1 MSKCEKRFA
10 IIGAGMSGILCAIKL
25 REAGHENIVIYEK
38 ADRIGGT
45 WRDNRYPG
53 LTCDV
58 PAHAYTYEFAP
69 NPEWS
74 AYLVGGA
81 EIQAYFEKVVED
93 YNVRP
98 LIRFN
103 SEIASMVWKGD
114 QWEIETIDGQR
125 DNAHVAIMATGVLHF
140 PKFPDIKGLESFAGR
155 AMHTAQWDVD
165 VDLTGK
171 RIGVIGNGSTGVQ
184 MVTKLGKD
192 GHDIV
197 HFQRSPQ
204 WMMPYPNFEYSEED
218 KAKFRDSVEAIDAI
232 RYDENYWASI
242 RRFTTGITE
251 IDGPEMQAI
260 EDICR
265 DWLENA
271 VVDPVLREKLRPT
284 YRAACKRLI
293 YSYDYYGVAQQPNV
307 ETIVCGI
314 SEIVPDGVIDNEG
327 VLHKLDV
334 LALATG
340 FHTDRFVRPISI
352 KGLNGRDIEDAWA
365 ERCAAY
371 MAISIPDFPNLFLF
385 NGPSSP
391 VGNFSLIDV
400 AERQWNYVAQL
411 LDRVSNSNASGIVA
425 SKAAF
430 DDYEDRRIK
439 AAKATVFGSGCTS
452 WYLDKTGVPITW
464 PWDYDAFADAMAKP
478 DFDAYDMV

>member
-1 MSKCEKRFA
+1 LPKEEKRFA

-81 EIQAYFEKVVED
+81 EIQAYFEKVVAD
-93 YNVRP
+93 YEVAP

-103 SEIASMVWKGD
+103 SEIASMVWSGD
-114 QWEIETIDGQR
+114 HWDIETKDGHK
-125 DNAHVAIMATGVLHF
+125 DSVHVAIMATGVLHH
-140 PKFPDIKGLESFAGR
+140 PKIPDIKGLESFAGR
-155 AMHTAQWDVD
+155 AMHTAQWDTAI
-165 VDLTGK
+165 DLTGK

-184 MVTKLGKD
+184 MVTHLGKH

-204 WMMPYPNFEYSEED
+204 WIMPYPNFEYSEED
-218 KAKFRDSVEAIDAI
+218 KARFRASVEAIDAI
-232 RYDENYWASI
+232 RYDETYWANI
-242 RRFTTGITE
+242 RRFTSGITDFDSPQIHE
-251 IDGPEMQAI
+251 IE
-260 EDICR
+260 EICR
-265 DWLENA
+265 NFLENA

-284 YRAACKRLI
+284 YKAACKRLI
-293 YSYDYYGVAQQPNV
+293 YSYDYYSVAQMPNV
-307 ETIVCGI
+307 ETIVSGI
-314 SEIVPDGVIDNEG
+314 KEIVPEGVIDNDG
-327 VLHKLDV
+327 ILYPLDI

-352 KGLNGRDIEDAWA
+352 KGQNGRDIEDAWA

-400 AERQWNYVAQL
+400 AERQWGYVAQL
-411 LDRVSNSNASGIVA
+411 LDRVSSSNASGIVA

-430 DDYEDRRIK
+430 DDYEYRRIK
-439 AAKATVFGSGCTS
+439 AAKATIFGSGCTS

-464 PWDYDAFADAMAKP
+464 PWDYDAFADAMAQP
-478 DFDAYDMV
+478 DFDAFDMV

>member
-1 MSKCEKRFA
+1 MDKKFA

-25 REAGHENIVIYEK
+25 KEAGHKHVTVYEK

-58 PAHAYTYEFAP
+58 PAHAYTYDFAP

-74 AYLVGGA
+74 AYLVGGD
-81 EIQAYFEKVVED
+81 EIQAYFEKVVDD
-93 YNVRP
+93 YGIRP

-103 SEIASMVWKGD
+103 SEITRMEWKD
-114 QWEIETIDGQR
+114 DVWEIETADGTV
-125 DNAHVAIMATGVLHF
+125 DHAHATIMATGVLHH
-140 PKFPDIKGLESFAGR
+140 PKTPDIPGLSSFAGR

-165 VDLTGK
+165 YPLDGK
-171 RIGVIGNGSTGVQ
+171 RIGIIGNGSTGIQ
-184 MVTKLGKD
+184 MAVELGGRRD
-192 GHDIV
+192 LDLV

-204 WMMPYPNFEYSEED
+204 WMMPYPNFEYTEED
-218 KAKFRDSVEAIDAI
+218 KERFRSSLDAINAI
-232 RYDENYWASI
+232 RYDETYWANI
-242 RRFTTGITE
+242 RRFTTGITD
-251 IDGPEMQAI
+251 IDGPEMQSI
-260 EDICR
+260 EEICR
-265 DWLENA
+265 NWLEQA
-271 VVDPVLREKLRPT
+271 VVDPVLREKLRPS

-293 YSYDYYGVAQQPNV
+293 YSFDYYGVAQQPNV
-307 ETIVCGI
+307 ETVVCGI
-314 SEIVPDGVIDNEG
+314 REIVPEGVIDNEG

-340 FHTDRFVRPISI
+340 FHTDRFVRPISV
-352 KGLNGRDIEDAWA
+352 KGVGGRDIEDAWA

-371 MAISIPDFPNLFLF
+371 MAISIPDFPNFFLF

-400 AERQWNYVAQL
+400 AERQWTYVEQL
-411 LDRVSNSNASGIVA
+411 LDRVSNSNARGIMA
-425 SKAAF
+425 SKPAF
-430 DDYEDRRIK
+430 ADYEDRRIK
-439 AAKATVFGSGCTS
+439 AAKATIFGSGCTS

-464 PWDYDAFADAMAKP
+464 PWDYDAFANAMKAP
-478 DFDAYDMV
+478 DFDAYEMV

>member
-1 MSKCEKRFA
+1 MSEKRFA

-25 REAGHENIVIYEK
+25 REKGYTDITVYEK

-45 WRDNRYPG
+45 WRDNVYPG

-74 AYLVGGA
+74 AYLVGGD
-81 EIQAYFEKVVED
+81 EIQAYFEKVVDD
-93 YNVRP
+93 YGIRP

-103 SEIASMVWKGD
+103 SEIARMEWQGD
-114 QWEIETIDGQR
+114 RWEIETVGGEIDH
-125 DNAHVAIMATGVLHF
+125 AHAAIMATGVLHH
-140 PKFPDIKGLESFAGR
+140 PKLPDIPGLESFAGT
-155 AMHTAQWDVD
+155 AMHTARWDRSVP
-165 VDLTGK
+165 LEGK
-171 RIGVIGNGSTGVQ
+171 RIGVVGNGSTGVQ
-184 MVTKLGKD
+184 MVTHLGKQ
-192 GHDIV
+192 GHDLV

-204 WMMPYPNFEYSEED
+204 WMMPYPNFEYTEED
-218 KAKFRDSVEAIDAI
+218 KARFRESLEAIDAI
-232 RYDENYWASI
+232 RYDKDYWAAI

-251 IDGPEMQAI
+251 IDGPEMLAI

-265 DWLENA
+265 QFLNDA
-271 VVDPVLREKLRPT
+271 VADPVLREKLTPN

-314 SEIVPDGVIDNEG
+314 REVVPEGVIDNEG
-327 VLHKLDV
+327 VLHRLDV

-340 FHTDRFVRPISI
+340 FQTDRFVRPISV
-352 KGLNGRDIEDAWA
+352 KGVNGRDIEDAWT

-371 MAISIPDFPNLFLF
+371 MAISIPGFPNFFLF

-400 AERQWNYVAQL
+400 AERQWKYVEQL
-411 LDRVSNSNASGIVA
+411 LDRAASSNAGGIMA
-425 SKAAF
+425 SEPAFAA
-430 DDYEDRRIK
+430 YEDRRIK
-439 AAKATVFGSGCTS
+439 AARATIFGSGCTS

-464 PWDYDAFADAMAKP
+464 PWDYDAFAEAMAKP
-478 DFDAYDMV
+478 EFDDFEMV

>member
-1 MSKCEKRFA
+1 MNEKRFA

-25 REAGHENIVIYEK
+25 KQAGHQHITVYEK

-45 WRDNRYPG
+45 WRDNVYPG

-74 AYLVGGA
+74 AYLVGGD
-81 EIQAYFEKVVED
+81 EIQAYFEKVVDD
-93 YNVRP
+93 YGIRS

-103 SEIASMVWKGD
+103 TEIARMEWRGD
-114 QWEIETIDGQR
+114 HWEIETADGTIDH
-125 DNAHVAIMATGVLHF
+125 AHAAIMATGVLHH
-140 PKFPDIKGLESFAGR
+140 PKLPDIPGLASFAVR
-155 AMHTAQWDVD
+155 AMHSERSHRSVSLD
-165 VDLTGK
+165 GK
-171 RIGVIGNGSTGVQ
+171 RIGIVGNGSTGVQ
-184 MVTKLGKD
+184 MAVELGGKQQRD
-192 GHDIV
+192 VV

-218 KAKFRDSVEAIDAI
+218 KARFRNSLEAIDAI
-232 RYDENYWASI
+232 RYDETYWANI

-251 IDGPEMQAI
+251 IDGAEMQSI

-265 DWLENA
+265 DFLEQA
-271 VVDPVLREKLRPT
+271 VVDPMLREKLRPT

-293 YSYDYYGVAQQPNV
+293 YSFDYYGVAQQPNV
-307 ETIVCGI
+307 ETVVCGI
-314 SEIVPDGVIDNEG
+314 REVVPDGVIDNDGKHHPLE
-327 VLHKLDV
+327 V

-340 FHTDRFVRPISI
+340 FHTDRFVRPISV
-352 KGLNGRDIEDAWA
+352 KGVGGRDIEQAWA

-371 MAISIPDFPNLFLF
+371 MAISIPGFPNFFLF

-400 AERQWNYVAQL
+400 AERQWKYVEQL
-411 LDRVSNSNASGIVA
+411 LTRVSSSNAGGIMA
-425 SKAAF
+425 SEAAF
-430 DDYEDRRIK
+430 TDYEDRRIK
-439 AAKATVFGSGCTS
+439 AAKATIFGSGCTS

-464 PWDYDAFADAMAKP
+464 PWDYDAFAEAMAKP
-478 DFDAYDMV
+478 EFDDFEMV

>member
-1 MSKCEKRFA
+1 MNTAEKRFA

-25 REAGHENIVIYEK
+25 KEAGHKHIAVYEK

-74 AYLVGGA
+74 AYLVGGD
-81 EIQAYFEKVVED
+81 EIQTYFEKVVDD
-93 YNVRP
+93 YGIRP

-103 SEIASMVWKGD
+103 SEIASMIWNND
-114 QWEIETIDGQR
+114 HWEIETADGHK
-125 DNAHVAIMATGVLHF
+125 DTAHVAIMATGVLHH
-140 PKFPDIKGLESFAGR
+140 PKFPDIPGLENFAGR
-155 AMHTAQWDVD
+155 TMHSAQWDVD
-165 VDLTGK
+165 FPLDGK
-171 RIGVIGNGSTGVQ
+171 RIGVVGNGSTGVQ
-184 MVTKLGKD
+184 IVTHLGTA
-192 GHDIV
+192 GQDIV

-204 WMMPYPNFEYSEED
+204 WMMPYPNFAYTEED
-218 KAKFRDSVEAIDAI
+218 KARFRKSVEAIDAI
-232 RYDENYWASI
+232 RYDETYWSNI
-242 RRFTTGITE
+242 RRFTTGITD
-251 IDGPEMQAI
+251 INGPQMQEI
-260 EDICR
+260 EDACR
-265 DWLENA
+265 VFLETA
-271 VVDPVLREKLRPT
+271 ITDPVLRSKLTPN

-314 SEIVPDGVIDNEG
+314 REVVPEGVIDNEG

-340 FHTDRFVRPISI
+340 FRTDRFVRPISV
-352 KGLNGRDIEDAWA
+352 KGVGGRDIEEAWA
-365 ERCAAY
+365 ERCCAY
-371 MAISIPDFPNLFLF
+371 MAISIPDFPNFFLF

-411 LDRVSNSNASGIVA
+411 LDRVSSSNASGIVA
-425 SKAAF
+425 SQAAF
-430 DDYEDRRIK
+430 NDYEDRRIA
-439 AAKATVFGSGCTS
+439 AAKATIFGSGCTS
-452 WYLDKTGVPITW
+452 WYLDQTGVPITW
-464 PWDYDAFADAMAKP
+464 PWDYDAFAKAMEKP
-478 DFDAYDMV
+478 EFDAYDMV

>member
-1 MSKCEKRFA
+1 MTEKRFA

-25 REAGHENIVIYEK
+25 KEAGHSNIVVYEK

-74 AYLVGGA
+74 AYLVGGD
-81 EIQAYFEKVVED
+81 EIQAYFEKVVDD
-93 YNVRP
+93 YGIRP

-103 SEIASMVWKGD
+103 SEIVRMEWKDGA
-114 QWEIETIDGQR
+114 WEIETSDGAVDR
-125 DNAHVAIMATGVLHF
+125 AHAAIMATGVLHF
-140 PKFPDIKGLESFAGR
+140 PKLPDIPGLDSFAGK

-165 VDLTGK
+165 VPLEGK
-171 RIGVIGNGSTGVQ
+171 RIGVVGNGSTGIQ
-184 MVTKLGKD
+184 MVTHLGKQ
-192 GHDIV
+192 GHDLV

-204 WMMPYPNFEYSEED
+204 WMMPYPNFEYSEAD
-218 KAKFRDSVEAIDAI
+218 KQKFRESREAIDAI
-232 RYDENYWASI
+232 RYDETYWSNI

-251 IDGPEMQAI
+251 IDGPEMQQI

-265 DWLENA
+265 DWLEQA
-271 VVDPVLREKLRPT
+271 VADPVLRAKLTPT

-293 YSYDYYGVAQQPNV
+293 YSLDYYGVAQLPNV
-307 ETIVCGI
+307 ETVVCGI
-314 SEIVPDGVIDNEG
+314 REVVPEGVIDNEG
-327 VLHKLDV
+327 VLHRLDV

-340 FHTDRFVRPISI
+340 FHTDRFVRPISV
-352 KGLNGRDIEDAWA
+352 KGVDGVDIEQAWA
-365 ERCAAY
+365 TRCCAY
-371 MAISIPDFPNLFLF
+371 MAISIPGFPNFFLF

-400 AERQWNYVAQL
+400 AERQWSYVEQL
-411 LDRVSNSNASGIVA
+411 LNRVSSSNASGIMA
-425 SKAAF
+425 SKPAF
-430 DDYEDRRIK
+430 DDYEQRRI
-439 AAKATVFGSGCTS
+439 AAARASIFGSGCTS
-452 WYLDKTGVPITW
+452 WYLDATGVPITW
-464 PWDYDAFADAMAKP
+464 PWDYDAFGDAMAKP
-478 DFDAYDMV
+478 DFDAFEMV

>member
-1 MSKCEKRFA
+1 MLNGEKRFA

-25 REAGHENIVIYEK
+25 KEAGHKHITVFEK

-81 EIQAYFEKVVED
+81 EIQAYFEKVVD
-93 YNVRP
+93 DHGIRP

-103 SEIASMVWKGD
+103 SEIEKMAWNGD
-114 QWEIETIDGQR
+114 HWDIETKDGFKDQ
-125 DNAHVAIMATGVLHF
+125 AHVAIMATGVLHH
-140 PKFPDIKGLESFAGR
+140 PKFPDIKGLENFAGK

-165 VDLTGK
+165 FPLEGK
-171 RIGVIGNGSTGVQ
+171 RIGIIGNGSTGIQ
-184 MVTKLGKD
+184 MVTHLGKK
-192 GHDIV
+192 GQDIV

-218 KAKFRDSVEAIDAI
+218 KAKFRASVEAIDAI
-232 RYDENYWASI
+232 RYDENYWSAI
-242 RRFTTGITE
+242 RRFTTGITD
-251 IDGPEMQAI
+251 IDGPEMSEI
-260 EDICR
+260 EAICR
-265 DWLENA
+265 NFLETA
-271 VVDPVLREKLRPT
+271 VVDETLRRKLTPT

-293 YSYDYYGVAQQPNV
+293 YSYDYYGIAQQPNV
-307 ETIVCGI
+307 ETVVCGI
-314 SEIVPDGVIDNEG
+314 REIVAEGVIDNEG
-327 VLHKLDV
+327 TLHELDV

-340 FHTDRFVRPISI
+340 FQTDRFVRPISV
-352 KGLNGRDIEDAWA
+352 KGVGGRDIEDAWA

-371 MAISIPDFPNLFLF
+371 MAISIPDFPNFFLF

-400 AERQWNYVAQL
+400 AEKQWGYIEQL
-411 LDRVSNSNASGIVA
+411 LNRAASSNASGIVA
-425 SKAAF
+425 SRAAF
-430 DDYEDRRIK
+430 DDYEERRI
-439 AAKATVFGSGCTS
+439 AKAKASIFGSGCTS
-452 WYLDKTGVPITW
+452 WYLDRTGVPITW
-464 PWDYDAFADAMAKP
+464 PWDYDAFADAMAQP
-478 DFDAYDMV
+478 DFDAFDMV